1 MGKASGP
8 NLEAPKVKEIGGEKA
23 TRLALMS
30 NAFLA
35 LIWWVVP
42 ATGLLGALGY
52 VLWVTRLKDKYETQ
66 TARSVNQFQRFQGA
80 FRKAKTVALSV
91 DGQNQD
97 QSTSGERT
105 AGDAPFDQ
113 ERDK

>member
-1 MGKASGP
+1 M
-8 NLEAPKVKEIGGEKA
+8 GGEKA

-52 VLWVTRLKDKYETQ
+52 VLWVTQFKDKYETE
-66 TARSVNQFQRFQGA
+66 TTRSVNQFQKFQGA
-80 FRKAKTVALSV
+80 FREAETVTFSA
-91 DGQNQD
+91 DGQDQD
-97 QSTSGERT
+97 QRTSGERT
-105 AGDAPFDQ
+105 AADAPYDQ
-113 ERDK
+113 GRDK